1 MKKSFQIAL
10 GLISF
15 LFVTNTSTLNA
26 QAFKKGCLLLSISEG
41 STSANYSTHNHSADL
56 INPEGKKASAICS
69 SDMDGVRD
77 PLFFEFGLSNRWGV
91 GLSTGNDLFTLNPS
105 QFYGFQRSDN
115 KSVTAK
121 TSEFTFDLNY
131 HFYTRKRVDLSV
143 YTSLGSFGVA
153 FNSKDGDQ
161 TYNYNAKGGIAR
173 AGIKARYYFWKRLGV
188 MGMLSTYTG
197 TAATDGIKGNT
208 VATNTSTTIKGSAV
222 EFGLCFR
229 FF

>member
-41 STSANYSTHNHSADL
+41 STSANYSTNNHSADL
-56 INPEGKKASAICS
+56 INPEDKKASAFFS

-77 PLFFEFGLSNRWGV
+77 PLFFEFGLSKRWGV
-91 GLSTGNDLFTLNPS
+91 GLSTGNDLFTLDPNN
-105 QFYGFQRSDN
+105 FYGFQRSDN

-121 TSEFTFDLNY
+121 TSEFTFDINY
-131 HFYTRKRVDLSV
+131 HFYTRQKVDLSV

-188 MGMLSTYTG
+188 MGMLSTYSG

-208 VATNTSTTIKGSAV
+208 VATNTSTTIKGSAM